1 MNRSKTALRTR
12 NILSRHK
19 NIIARMTKV
28 YPTLVVLVG
37 FAALVLLKSS
47 SATRPPI
54 AFLYTNFYEEIWND
68 RGSGAHRDVSFW
80 RPIDYDPTFYS
91 VGDVAWA
98 SYQKPGTHALIV
110 KGLEEGSL
118 AQPVGFTEVWNDA
131 GSGARRDVKIY
142 RMDPP
147 PGYTCLGYVAAEGSS
162 VPDLFH
168 YR

>member
-1 MNRSKTALRTR
+1 MIAAVELIEMSHSGDRLTTIQLS
-12 NILSRHK
+12 IL
-19 NIIARMTKV
+19 
-28 YPTLVVLVG
+28 
-37 FAALVLLKSS
+37 
-47 SATRPPI
+47 
-54 AFLYTNFYEEIWND
+54 W
-68 RGSGAHRDVSFW
+68 
-80 RPIDYDPTFYS
+80 
-91 VGDVAWA
+91 GDVAWA
-98 SYQKPGTHALIV
+98 SYQRPGTHALIV

-131 GSGARRDVKIY
+131 GSGAHRDVKIY